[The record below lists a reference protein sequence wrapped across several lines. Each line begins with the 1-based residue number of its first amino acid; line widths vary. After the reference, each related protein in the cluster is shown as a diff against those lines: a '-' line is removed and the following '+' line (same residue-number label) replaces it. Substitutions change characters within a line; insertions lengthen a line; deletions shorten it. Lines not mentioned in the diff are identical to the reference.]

1 VAAAPPPAR
10 ASGAAPVCLNVEIL
24 QFVARRR
31 RSNKNLVAAALRR
44 NRSGEVQLEVRP
56 ELDSLFLWVGRPS
69 EGARIGETE
78 DGGERYADVFKV
90 GAGLLERVD
99 RPAVLSAALE
109 RSLEEAA
116 RGNDAVRMPGSFVFG
131 QPGSTAGGPPARVM
145 AEVEVSVELW
155 DEDSPLCLKLSKI
168 RDLSAGAVSRAPS
181 EASAGS
187 RKLRL

>member
-1 VAAAPPPAR
+1 VQAVR
-10 ASGAAPVCLNVEIL
+10 GRGATPVCLNVDIL
-24 QFVARRR
+24 EFVARRQ
-31 RSNKNLVAAALRR
+31 RSDKTAVAAALRS
-44 NRSGEVQLEVRP
+44 NRTGEAQLEARP
-56 ELDSLFLWVGRPS
+56 QHGSLSLWVGRPS
-69 EGARIGETE
+69 EGARIGDTP
-78 DGGERYADVFKV
+78 DGGGRYAAVFNV
-90 GAGLLERVD
+90 GAGLLELVD
-99 RPAVLSAALE
+99 RPEVLSAALE